1 MICYEKH
8 YQIKPELCQR
18 DLVIQKA
25 REVLQLPIPHITDAS
40 APESLGGI
48 HDYYSNG
55 DYWWP
60 NPDTADGLPYIRRD
74 GETNPQNFNS
84 HRLLLR
90 RMRTSLVYLSAAFYL
105 TGEEVYGDRGVRILE
120 EFFLNPDTY
129 MSPHLSYAQ
138 AIPGICSGRGIGI
151 IDTLHLIDI
160 PFAIEILRR
169 SKSMTEHLYGELK
182 NWFARYLGWMLTDPN
197 GIAEM
202 NEKNNHSVCF
212 FLQAAVFALFTDN
225 EKIVDFC
232 RYHYKH
238 FLLPQMDGDGSFPLE
253 LARTKPY
260 NYSIFVL
267 DNMVSLCYLLS
278 KPDDNLWE
286 YTLPNG
292 AGIKTGLNFLTPYL
306 IDKNLWPYPKDVMH
320 FDAFPA
326 RSSFLLFAGCTLGR
340 RELIRLFESLPPES
354 DDEEARRNI
363 AVRIPWLWTISSTV

>member
-1 MICYEKH
+1 MISYKKH
-8 YQIKPELCQR
+8 CS
-18 DLVIQKA
+18 IQPQMHQKDWIVKKA
-25 REVLQLPIPHITDAS
+25 REALLQPVPHITDAAAAQS
-40 APESLGGI
+40 PGGI

-74 GETNPQNFNS
+74 GETNPRNFNV
-84 HRLLLR
+84 HRFLLR
-90 RMRTSLVYLSAAFYL
+90 RMRTNLVYLAAAFQL
-105 TGEEVYGDRGVRILE
+105 TEDEAFAARGVRILK
-120 EFFLNPDTY
+120 EFFLDPETC

-138 AIPGICSGRGIGI
+138 AIPGVCDGRGIGI
-151 IDTLHLIDI
+151 IDTLHLIDV
-160 PFAIEILRR
+160 PFAIEALRQ
-169 SKSMTEHLYGELK
+169 SEAMTEAIYQGLK
-182 NWFARYLGWMLTDPN
+182 NWFARYLGWMLTDKN
-197 GIAEM
+197 GVAEM

-225 EKIVDFC
+225 EKIADFC
-232 RYHYKH
+232 RDNYKN
-238 FLLPQMDGDGSFPLE
+238 FLLPQMAADGSFPLE

-278 KPDDNLWE
+278 KDDDNLWE

-292 AGIKTGLNFLTPYL
+292 AGIKTGLDFLTPYL
-306 IDKNLWPYPKDVMH
+306 VDKSRWPYREDIMH

-326 RSSFLLFAGCTLGR
+326 RASFMMFAGCTLGR
-340 RELIRLFESLPPES
+340 GELIQLFESLPFES

-363 AVRIPWLWTISSTV
+363 AVRLPWLWMRS